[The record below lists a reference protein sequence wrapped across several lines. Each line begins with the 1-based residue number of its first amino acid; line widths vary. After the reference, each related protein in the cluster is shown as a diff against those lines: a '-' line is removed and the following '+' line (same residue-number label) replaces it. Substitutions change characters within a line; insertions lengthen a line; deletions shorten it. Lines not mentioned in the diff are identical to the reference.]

1 MFNVVI
7 CDFHIYEEE
16 KRMKK
21 RIFALMLVF
30 IMLLSCVACGD
41 KESASVEDDD
51 NGQQTTTVANGEE
64 PTTET
69 PEVEKTLAEKISSLM
84 SGIELTGTN
93 AVELEVTNVEMG
105 KSYEW
110 NNDELVE
117 IPGTMYDLKLML
129 QTDTEAKNVALTVKY
144 AKAGSVYKDMTKAYF
159 VDETLYIDVLSLMT
173 AMIDMGEANSESL
186 PNTPTGYLKLTKEEI
201 QSIVDSMNQPGIYGD
216 MNDAAASPVMTV
228 EEGEAEN
235 GFDIEEILDT
245 LQNTEIAPILYTEL
259 VKQAS
264 LYVGSISDKLP
275 EGFLA
280 VTDNNM
286 TVTMT
291 PENIDELA
299 KAVKGSDLETYAKAY
314 ANAIKDDELGAKL
327 SSLILENVDGLN
339 DKLAKINTDGNS
351 ATEENA
357 GEYIKVIVD
366 TYEVGFG
373 LKLEMKADG
382 ETMKLSAAIKKETAS
397 IVAPSNTYSITALM
411 PSQPLQ

>member
-110 NNDELVE
+110 NGDELVE

-159 VDETLYIDVLSLMT
+159 VDETL
-173 AMIDMGEANSESL
+173 
-186 PNTPTGYLKLTKEEI
+186 
-201 QSIVDSMNQPGIYGD
+201 
-216 MNDAAASPVMTV
+216 
-228 EEGEAEN
+228 
-235 GFDIEEILDT
+235 
-245 LQNTEIAPILYTEL
+245 
-259 VKQAS
+259 
-264 LYVGSISDKLP
+264 
-275 EGFLA
+275 
-280 VTDNNM
+280 
-286 TVTMT
+286 
-291 PENIDELA
+291 
-299 KAVKGSDLETYAKAY
+299 
-314 ANAIKDDELGAKL
+314 
-327 SSLILENVDGLN
+327 
-339 DKLAKINTDGNS
+339 
-351 ATEENA
+351 
-357 GEYIKVIVD
+357 
-366 TYEVGFG
+366 
-373 LKLEMKADG
+373 
-382 ETMKLSAAIKKETAS
+382 
-397 IVAPSNTYSITALM
+397 
-411 PSQPLQ
+411 